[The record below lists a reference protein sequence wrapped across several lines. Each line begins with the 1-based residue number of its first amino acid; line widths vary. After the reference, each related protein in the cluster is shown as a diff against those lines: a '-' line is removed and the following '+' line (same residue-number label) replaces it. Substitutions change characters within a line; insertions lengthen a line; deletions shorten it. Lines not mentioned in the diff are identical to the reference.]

1 MDAEDAHAVYRNI
14 STPEEEKTMGNKI
27 FILWCLNDKYLLS
40 ASFLTSN
47 NGTVYCCSNFRCH
60 IYKYLLNIRT
70 MLEGWERFWWAGD
83 LGW

>member
-1 MDAEDAHAVYRNI
+1 MSNEKLQSLNFGNKSLPSHY
-14 STPEEEKTMGNKI
+14 SEEKKTMGNKI
-27 FILWCLNDKYLLS
+27 FILWCLNDKYLSS

-70 MLEGWERFWWAGD
+70 MLEG
-83 LGW
+83 